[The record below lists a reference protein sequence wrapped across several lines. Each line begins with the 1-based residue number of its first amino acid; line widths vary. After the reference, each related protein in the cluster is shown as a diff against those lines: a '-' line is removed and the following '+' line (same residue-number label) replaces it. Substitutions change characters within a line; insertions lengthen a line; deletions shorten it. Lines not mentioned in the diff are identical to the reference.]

1 MQHIKWPI
9 AHKRL
14 FGWCTFLENVKRIR
28 VMCIDISHWKFYVH
42 CVWCSQAVGCSVHLL
57 NENPHVHSRVK
68 LNVCKFVDVSDKRT
82 CTASVA
88 VVSVHNGAHTH
99 FGWKYNMCW
108 KSRRSYVCIFL
119 CAVHIDIYILNVF
132 SSLHFFESTSC
143 LGYILCEFG
152 FYCVRTLVRVM
163 FLIFVRRSTI
173 GCENENSKQVYGIFT
188 QHTDKNWAVVFTK
201 ISNRSMFFMHS
212 LLVLCATLNIRCTG
226 IGADHNMPLGHSV
239 VTCAPYLYPFI
250 FNSTLLA
257 HLNECSKENASCFQ
271 FDLNA

>member
-1 MQHIKWPI
+1 MQHQKRRQKKNINQKRMQHIKWPI

-82 CTASVA
+82 CTASV
-88 VVSVHNGAHTH
+88 VSVHNGAHTH

-119 CAVHIDIYILNVF
+119 CAVHTFEFYTYVF
-132 SSLHFFESTSC
+132 RSLHFFGSTSC
-143 LGYILCEFG
+143 LEFFMNFVSKFLLCSHVG
-152 FYCVRTLVRVM
+152 SCNVSD
-163 FLIFVRRSTI
+163 IRST
-173 GCENENSKQVYGIFT
+173 EHDRMRKWKLKT
-188 QHTDKNWAVVFTK
+188 
-201 ISNRSMFFMHS
+201 S
-212 LLVLCATLNIRCTG
+212 LW
-226 IGADHNMPLGHSV
+226 
-239 VTCAPYLYPFI
+239 Y
-250 FNSTLLA
+250 FNSI
-257 HLNECSKENASCFQ
+257 
-271 FDLNA
+271 

>member
-1 MQHIKWPI
+1 MQHQTRREKNINQKRMQHIKWPI

-42 CVWCSQAVGCSVHLL
+42 CVWYSQAVGCSVHLL

-108 KSRRSYVCIFL
+108 KSRRSCVCIFL
-119 CAVHIDIYILNVF
+119 CAVHIDIYI
-132 SSLHFFESTSC
+132 
-143 LGYILCEFG
+143 Y
-152 FYCVRTLVRVM
+152 
-163 FLIFVRRSTI
+163 
-173 GCENENSKQVYGIFT
+173 
-188 QHTDKNWAVVFTK
+188 
-201 ISNRSMFFMHS
+201 
-212 LLVLCATLNIRCTG
+212 
-226 IGADHNMPLGHSV
+226 
-239 VTCAPYLYPFI
+239 
-250 FNSTLLA
+250 
-257 HLNECSKENASCFQ
+257 
-271 FDLNA
+271 